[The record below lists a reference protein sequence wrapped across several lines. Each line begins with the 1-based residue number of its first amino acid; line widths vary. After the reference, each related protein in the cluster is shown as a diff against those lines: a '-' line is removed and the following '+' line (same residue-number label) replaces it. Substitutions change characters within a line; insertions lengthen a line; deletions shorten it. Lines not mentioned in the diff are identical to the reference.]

1 MSQQSTGGV
10 QSVER
15 VLDLLEIMADLGG
28 SAALSDL
35 ASRSGLPLPT
45 IHRLLRTLLAKG
57 YARQLPNRKYALGP
71 RLIHLGEAAESQLGS
86 NAKSELTWLVSE
98 TEETSNMAVL
108 DGDYVL
114 YVAQAPSPH
123 VMGMFTEVGH
133 RAHTHSTGVGKA
145 ILSQL
150 DDEAVRAIVQR
161 AGMPC
166 PTEHSIGT
174 IDELLADLALIRE
187 RGYAID
193 NEESEEGLFCVAV
206 PVANSRGK
214 VYAAVSLSGPSS
226 RMINKTSQIIRQ
238 LPLAAQEILR
248 LEAEIPQ

>member
-123 VMGMFTEVGH
+123 AMRMFTEVGR

-193 NEESEEGLFCVAV
+193 DGEQELGVRCFAV
-206 PVANSRGK
+206 PLPDFPTP
-214 VYAAVSLSGPSS
+214 AAISISGPDQ
-226 RMINKTSQIIRQ
+226 RVTMETAATAV
-238 LPLAAQEILR
+238 PLLQQSARRISDAVRE
-248 LEAEIPQ
+248 

>member
-1 MSQQSTGGV
+1 MSQQPSGGV

-15 VLDLLEIMADLGG
+15 VFDLLEIMAELGG

-35 ASRSGLPLPT
+35 AARSALPLPT

-71 RLIHLGEAAESQLGS
+71 RLIRLGDAASSQLGS
-86 NAKSELTWLVSE
+86 NARSELAWLVAE
-98 TEETSNMAVL
+98 TEETANMAVL

-123 VMGMFTEVGH
+123 AMRMFTEVGQQ
-133 RAHTHSTGVGKA
+133 AHTHSTGVGKA

-150 DDEAVRAIVQR
+150 DDDTVRAIVDR
-161 AGMPC
+161 AGMPT
-166 PTEHSIGT
+166 PTKHSIGT
-174 IDELLADLALIRE
+174 IEELLADLELIRD

-193 NEESEEGLFCVAV
+193 DGEQELGVRCFAV
-206 PVANSRGK
+206 PLPDFPTPSAISI
-214 VYAAVSLSGPSS
+214 SGPDA
-226 RMINKTSQIIRQ
+226 RVTMDIADTAV
-238 LPLAAQEILR
+238 PLLKQAAQRIS
-248 LEAEIPQ
+248 ASVAG